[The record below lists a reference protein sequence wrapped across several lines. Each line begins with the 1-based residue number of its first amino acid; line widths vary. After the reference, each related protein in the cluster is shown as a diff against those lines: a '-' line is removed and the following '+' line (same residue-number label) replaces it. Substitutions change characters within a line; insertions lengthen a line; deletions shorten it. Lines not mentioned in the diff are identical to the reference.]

1 MSLRG
6 SKATEAISRNFR
18 IYFRNFKL
26 GILEFILGI
35 LEFSM
40 SLRGSKATEAISMNS
55 RFYFGNSSLRN
66 SRLGIL
72 EFPKIRYCKA
82 LKKEGAILF
91 IKP

>member
-1 MSLRG
+1 MGIPSLG
-6 SKATEAISRNFR
+6 AKQSHFKFR
-18 IYFRNFKL
+18 LK
-26 GILEFILGI
+26 
-35 LEFSM
+35 SP